1 MEGEQNS
8 VGIFIKSK
16 LSNLIAYLQETLAS
30 TDADLLKGFEAMK
43 ADLSNAPE
51 EQVVGMTFLGIKYL
65 APHGYLPPDN
75 EQSVEWLKKIIST
88 INTALLGR
96 IPDKEKLA
104 SIQSIFDK
112 LDDIHYERF
121 ILYINCFS
129 EVLQP
134 EAYANGAKAHEK

>member
-1 MEGEQNS
+1 MQEEQKS
-8 VGIFIKSK
+8 IGIFIKSK

-30 TDADLLKGFEAMK
+30 EDPHLLKGFESMK
-43 ADLSNAPE
+43 ADLEAAAAE
-51 EQVVGMTFLGIKYL
+51 TVVGMTFMGVKYI

-75 EQSVEWLKKIIST
+75 EQSVAWLKKLMTT
-88 INTALLGR
+88 INIALVSK

-104 SIQSIFDK
+104 SVQSIFDK
-112 LDDIHYERF
+112 LEDTHLERF

-134 EAYANGAKAHEK
+134 EAFAAGVKLHEQ